1 MRVINDFNCTLCC
14 FHPGTV
20 DQCQTSQ
27 TCSFLWQ
34 VTMQNWCG
42 LLSPIEWYYHAGLFD
57 QTRVCGFLYTLG
69 AFWKWDCG
77 CVGGFWYWAVRSVA
91 FYRAE
96 TDARDSPDR
105 KTRGLKSRAVYFF
118 ETTTN
123 LRSFFNIK
131 GMVHSLIVP
140 NLCKFL
146 SSVEHKTYIFWRM
159 QVTKQLTVAIDLVFI
174 RSFIRSVNIPT
185 SIFIIIPVVKQNT
198 AMNQSSSCPYFSP

>member
-1 MRVINDFNCTLCC
+1 MLFSSRNSRSVPNESNIFIFVTGYDAELMWA
-14 FHPGTV
+14 
-20 DQCQTSQ
+20 
-27 TCSFLWQ
+27 SF
-34 VTMQNWCG
+34 TNRMI
-42 LLSPIEWYYHAGLFD
+42 LSWFD

-105 KTRGLKSRAVYFF
+105 KTLGLKSRAVYFF

-146 SSVEHKTYIFWRM
+146 SSVEHKIYIFWRM

-185 SIFIIIPVVKQNT
+185 SIFIIIPVVKQKP
-198 AMNQSSSCPYFSP
+198 ALNQSSSCPYFSP